1 MNCAEYEV
9 KYPDTSRECDQHEE
23 WITLVTDDGTEK
35 VKLHDYDRFFE
46 VPGLYEE
53 VLYDHL
59 KCTSPEVVC
68 THLDNAMNGDPIKV
82 RALDFGAGNGMVGE
96 RLKEGFDCETLV
108 GLDIIPEARDAAERD
123 RPGVYNQYYVMDL
136 SRPDREK
143 SRELEKWNF
152 NTLITVA
159 ALGYG
164 DIPTK
169 AFVNAFNIIEPGGWV
184 AFNIKDRFL
193 SHDDDTG
200 YRDTIDLM
208 MGESLDVL
216 ANTRYRHRYSLAG
229 EPLYYHAIVGRKIK
243 DVQSH

>member
-1 MNCAEYEV
+1 MQCEEYQV
-9 KYPDTSRECDQHEE
+9 KYPEKCQGWDQHEE

-59 KCTSPEVVC
+59 KCKSPEVVC
-68 THLDNAMNGDPIKV
+68 THLDKAMNGDPSQLRV
-82 RALDFGAGNGMVGE
+82 LDFGAGNGIVGE
-96 RLKEGFDCETLV
+96 HFRKGFQCEVVV

-136 SRPDREK
+136 SRLDRDKVEQLK
-143 SRELEKWNF
+143 KWDF
-152 NTLITVA
+152 NTLVTVA

-169 AFVNAFNIIEPGGWV
+169 AFMNAFNLIEPGGWV

-193 SHDDDTG
+193 SLDDNTG
-200 YRDTIDLM
+200 FRDTIDLM
-208 MGESLDVL
+208 MGDSLEIL
-216 ANTRYRHRYSLAG
+216 ENTRYRHRYSLAG
-229 EPLYYHAIVGRKIK
+229 EPLYYHAIVGRKIR

>member
-1 MNCAEYEV
+1 MTMT
-9 KYPDTSRECDQHEE
+9 DFSRC
-23 WITLVTDDGTEK
+23 L
-35 VKLHDYDRFFE
+35 
-46 VPGLYEE
+46 GLYEE

-59 KCTSPEVVC
+59 KCASPEVVC
-68 THLDNAMNGDPIKV
+68 THLDSAMNGDPIKMRV
-82 RALDFGAGNGMVGE
+82 LDFGAGNGMVGE
-96 RLKEGFDCETLV
+96 RLKEGFGMWKLWSGWISSPRPAMPPKGT
-108 GLDIIPEARDAAERD
+108 A
-123 RPGVYNQYYVMDL
+123 PGVYDQYYVMDL

-143 SRELEKWNF
+143 SGLLEKWDF
-152 NTLITVA
+152 NALVTVA

-169 AFVNAFNIIEPGGWV
+169 AFINAFNIIEPGGWV

-193 SHDDDTG
+193 SQDDETG

-208 MGESLDVL
+208 MGESLEVM